1 MVFNERIKVPL
12 KISFP
17 ILLLISLFF
26 HSVVANAEVK
36 KREQCVFCVSS
47 LCESALVV
55 LQGGGRENEL
65 VAQGP

>member
-1 MVFNERIKVPL
+1 MPL

-26 HSVVANAEVK
+26 HSVVARAEVK
-36 KREQCVFCVSS
+36 KREQCVFNVPS
-47 LCESALVV
+47 LCESALVFFTGC
-55 LQGGGRENEL
+55 GGGKENEL